1 MEESING
8 LEAHLQQLAIPI
20 RDEGPFQESYER
32 TRQAVAALLRAIEE
46 KVHDREDLRG
56 QLREHTAMLFQP
68 LRLFVAGEFS
78 KGKSYLINVLCG
90 NETVREPTSGRRTQR
105 SPS

>member
-20 RDEGPFQESYER
+20 RDEGPFQERYER
-32 TRQAVAALLRAIEE
+32 TQQAAAALLRATEE

-56 QLREHTAMLFQP
+56 QLREHSAMLFQP
-68 LRLFVAGEFS
+68 LRLFVAGDF
-78 KGKSYLINVLCG
+78 
-90 NETVREPTSGRRTQR
+90 RRVKAT
-105 SPS
+105 